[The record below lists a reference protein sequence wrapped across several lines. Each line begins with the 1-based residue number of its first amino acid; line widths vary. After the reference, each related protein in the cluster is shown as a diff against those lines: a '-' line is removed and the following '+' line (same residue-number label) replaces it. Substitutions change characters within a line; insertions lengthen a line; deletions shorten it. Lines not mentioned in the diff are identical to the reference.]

1 MSITNHPA
9 VSLGVGDDLGS
20 TVKELFRARFRRS
33 NEKGQA
39 LVEFALVLPVLLL
52 VVTGM
57 LAFGIFLNNY
67 LTLTDAVSTGAR
79 QLAISRGQ
87 ATLPSGVVDP
97 CALTVNAIK
106 SAAPFLVPAN
116 LTFKFV
122 LNTTT
127 YTGTTCSSASNST
140 GAAANLVATKP
151 ATVTVTYPCTLAVYG
166 INYAPSCTLT
176 AQTTEIV
183 Q

>member
-1 MSITNHPA
+1 MSITNRP
-9 VSLGVGDDLGS
+9 VESPGVGDNLGS
-20 TVKELFRARFRRS
+20 TVREFVRAHIRRS

-57 LAFGIFLNNY
+57 LVFGVYLNNY
-67 LTLTDAVSTGAR
+67 ITLTDAVGTGAR

-87 ATLPSGVVDP
+87 TTDP
-97 CALTVNAIK
+97 CKLAVTAIEN
-106 SAAPFLVPAN
+106 AAPFLTATPSVSP
-116 LTFKFV
+116 TFTFV

-127 YTGTTCSSASNST
+127 YSVPTCPSGSTST
-140 GAAANLVATKP
+140 GAAGNLA
-151 ATVTVTYPCTLAVYG
+151 AGAQAQVTVTYPCNLTVYG
-166 INYAPSCTLT
+166 YSYPCTLT
-176 AQTTEIV
+176 ARTTEIV